1 MLGLESLGFSEQWQ
15 KESIAC
21 SQPEQGPARVIAV
34 DRKTYTIGN
43 ESGEIPAELTGKMM
57 HSIES
62 KLELP
67 TVGDWV
73 CAEYFDQ
80 NTFAVIHRLLSR
92 KSLLKRK
99 AAGQKIEYQ
108 LIAANIDIAFIVQ
121 SLDSDFNLRRLE
133 RYMAMIQ
140 ESDIEPVILLSKSD
154 LVSAEQ
160 LDDMI
165 KNLKDINPERRF
177 IAFSSLSGDGLCD
190 IENMITKGN
199 TYCLIGSSGVGKTTL
214 LNKLIGE
221 DTYATGAVRVK
232 DCKGRH
238 VTARRQLIVLERGG
252 IIIDTPGMREL
263 GNIGIDTGLEATF
276 DDIAALAANCRF
288 RDCTHIDEPDC
299 AVIEAVK
306 IGMLDGKRYESYLK
320 LKKESEF
327 HKLSYTEKRKKDK
340 QFGKFIK
347 KAKKDFGIND

>member
-1 MLGLESLGFSEQWQ
+1 MLGLESLGFNKQWQ
-15 KESIAC
+15 KESAAC

-34 DRKTYTIGN
+34 DRKKYTIGN

-80 NTFAVIHRLLSR
+80 NTFAVIHRVLSR

-232 DCKGRH
+232 DSKGRH

-263 GNIGIDTGLEATF
+263 GNIDIDTGLEATF
-276 DDIAALAANCRF
+276 SDIAALAAECRF

-306 IGMLDGKRYESYLK
+306 SGTLDEKRYESYLK
-320 LKKESEF
+320 LRKESEF
-327 HKLSYTEKRKKDK
+327 YKLSYTEKRKKDK